1 MGAGDSV
8 ELFTH
13 ILGGFWRMTNDSL
26 VFLPLS
32 EATSFEQMIIYLNLL
47 SM

>member
-26 VFLPLS
+26 LGIF
-32 EATSFEQMIIYLNLL
+32 AFE
-47 SM
+47 